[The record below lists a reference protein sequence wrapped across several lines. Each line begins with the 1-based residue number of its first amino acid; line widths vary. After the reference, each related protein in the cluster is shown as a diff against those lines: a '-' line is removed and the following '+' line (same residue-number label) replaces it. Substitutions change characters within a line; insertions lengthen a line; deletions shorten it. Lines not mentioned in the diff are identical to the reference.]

1 MKIINKPSGKST
13 LFPCFE
19 KAAKLLAD
27 AGASSVSYIPTD
39 QCRILRPYLLPEY
52 AAGAL
57 IFTVPYLCEAALSH
71 RERNLSLYAV
81 PRDYHIFFK
90 ELFDCIENI
99 LNAEFPNIE
108 VHGFSDHSPI
118 DEVHAAALAGL
129 GVIGDNK
136 LLITEEYGSYVF
148 IGELYLSEKHEASDT
163 AKISFSADADQNLS
177 EPEKNIR
184 YASSKQESGNNILS
198 EENENPTRLTQSQIA
213 GVHPRTLSLQGKN
226 NISAL
231 PSCIHCGACTANCP
245 SPSLCLSSL
254 TQKKGRLTTEGCELI
269 RKNDCVWGCDI
280 CQTVCPMNSRTKE
293 TSVQFFRESLR
304 YSLTLSELEQM
315 SEAEFSERAYAWRGR
330 KTIAR
335 NLMIKES

>member
-1 MKIINKPSGKST
+1 MKIINKPSRKSN

-39 QCRILRPYLLPEY
+39 QCRILRPYLLPKY

-57 IFTVPYLCEAALSH
+57 IFTVPYLCEDALSH

-90 ELFDCIENI
+90 ELFDSIENI
-99 LNAEFPNIE
+99 LNAEFPSIE
-108 VHGFSDHSPI
+108 VRGFSDHSPI

-148 IGELYLSEKHEASDT
+148 IGELYLSKKSKASD
-163 AKISFSADADQNLS
+163 ASEILSDADSGQNLS

-184 YASSKQESGNNILS
+184 YGSSKAAIIFYRKMIKAR
-198 EENENPTRLTQSQIA
+198 TA
-213 GVHPRTLSLQGKN
+213 GSNHRFRSDTLR
-226 NISAL
+226 
-231 PSCIHCGACTANCP
+231 PSCFRVKIIFL
-245 SPSLCLSSL
+245 LCLHAS
-254 TQKKGRLTTEGCELI
+254 T
-269 RKNDCVWGCDI
+269 
-280 CQTVCPMNSRTKE
+280 
-293 TSVQFFRESLR
+293 
-304 YSLTLSELEQM
+304 
-315 SEAEFSERAYAWRGR
+315 AAH
-330 KTIAR
+330 AR
-335 NLMIKES
+335 QAVRHRRSAFPH

>member
-1 MKIINKPSGKST
+1 MSTEDDILKNMKIINKPSGKSV

-19 KAAKLLAD
+19 KAAKLLTD
-27 AGASSVSYIPTD
+27 AGASSVSYMPID
-39 QCRILRPYLLPEY
+39 RCHILRPYLLPEY

-57 IFTVPYLCEAALSH
+57 IFTVPYLCEDALSY
-71 RERNLSLYAV
+71 RERNLSLYAI

-90 ELFDCIENI
+90 ELFDSAENI

-108 VHGFSDHSPI
+108 VRGFSDHSPI

-148 IGELYLSEKHEASDT
+148 IGELYLSEKLKVSDT
-163 AKISFSADADQNLS
+163 AETSSDADSGQNLS

-184 YASSKQESGNNILS
+184 YGSSKQESGNNILS
-198 EENENPTRLTQSQIA
+198 EES
-213 GVHPRTLSLQGKN
+213 KN

-231 PSCIHCGACTANCP
+231 PSCIHCGACTASCP

-254 TQKKGRLTTEGCELI
+254 TQKKGKLTAEECELI
-269 RKNDCVWGCDI
+269 RKNDCIWGCDI
-280 CQTVCPMNSRTKE
+280 CQTVCPMNRKAKE
-293 TSVQFFRESLR
+293 TEVRFFRKSLR
-304 YSLTLSELEQM
+304 YSLTLSELEDM
-315 SEAEFSERAYAWRGR
+315 AEEEFSERAYAWRGR

>member
-1 MKIINKPSGKST
+1 MKIINKPSGKSA
-13 LFPCFE
+13 FFICFE

-27 AGASSVSYIPTD
+27 AGASSVSYIPIG

-52 AAGAL
+52 AAGAI
-57 IFTVPYLCEAALSH
+57 IFTVPYLCKDALSYCG
-71 RERNLSLYAV
+71 RNLSLYAV

-90 ELFDCIENI
+90 ELFESVENI

-148 IGELYLSEKHEASDT
+148 IGELYLSEKHEASDA
-163 AKISFSADADQNLS
+163 AKVSFSADADQNLS

-184 YASSKQESGNNILS
+184 YASSKQKSGNNILS
-198 EENENPTRLTQSQIA
+198 EESENPTRRAQSQIA
-213 GVHPRTLSLQGKN
+213 DGYSGTLLLQGKN
-226 NISAL
+226 NVSAL
-231 PSCIHCGACTANCP
+231 PSCIHCGACTASCP

-254 TQKKGRLTTEGCELI
+254 TQKKGRLTDEECGLI
-269 RKNDCVWGCDI
+269 RKNGCVWGCDI
-280 CQTVCPMNSRTKE
+280 CQTVCPMNRKAKE

-304 YSLTLSELEQM
+304 YSLTLSELEDM
-315 SEAEFSERAYAWRGR
+315 PESEFSDRAYAWRGR

-335 NLMIKES
+335 NLTIKES